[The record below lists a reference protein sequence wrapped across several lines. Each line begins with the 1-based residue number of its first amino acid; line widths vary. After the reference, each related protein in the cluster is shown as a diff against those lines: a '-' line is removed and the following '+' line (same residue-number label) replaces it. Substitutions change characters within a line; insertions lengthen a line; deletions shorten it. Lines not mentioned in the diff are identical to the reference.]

1 MFLPQ
6 SLFSF
11 SLLKHIHLFHIYSG
25 GEHGPRS
32 AYPNPTVGA
41 VLVSTDDTTG
51 ISTIIGRGRSDYR
64 TEAVRACL
72 EDAGYVIASLSEW
85 VVTYPIRVIEN
96 EMLPAATPAMVSAAA
111 SNPTRRVRQHITLY
125 TTLEPSTRRRG
136 TATPPVTNL
145 IRVANIQRV
154 VIGGPSPVP
163 EKAMLGAS
171 ALHSAGIE
179 VTMIQDPMI
188 RDECQNII
196 RDFSISSN
204 CKLQRMARKHYQLF
218 GRPLGFLHCSVI
230 HSDNIEAFRRN
241 GNAFS
246 SSTTTTTPS
255 TLSYRNFG
263 TYELAPPPDNIWADS
278 EYSNDEYDENGD
290 DVNVDDGNSKRID
303 DEFVMIDFEDEDSV
317 DDAAS
322 NQRSDDSSPMMPWYN
337 QVDAVVGTFPR
348 SGNGPPNDDS
358 IMARLNGLKWL
369 ATHGDQLSAG
379 VERIL
384 VLDAT
389 ELRHLPLTNDDPNL
403 PHGVDIESF
412 WRSTDRKPVRLLLRR
427 GVHEAARAAAV
438 AASIAAQAAAEA
450 ADIAANA
457 IESGDA
463 TKAATAAME
472 CANTAISTKRY
483 IEQELE
489 TTQVIRRKL
498 EDLGVIIETLS
509 GGEPI
514 DIMEHLGTRNGL
526 YSVVWRAG
534 CWGER
539 GVRAI
544 LAGAFQWVSAHMAVP
559 ADGGRFWQLM
569 MAENAVQGACGPQS
583 KVKVFAD
590 QDDISMEYCHTDD
603 DCVLSV
609 DGKPIRHVRLDCR
622 VALVD
627 EQRPREFDIAKTQT
641 MNKKV
646 LLEQAPWFL

>member
-1 MFLPQ
+1 MRPSFL
-6 SLFSF
+6 
-11 SLLKHIHLFHIYSG
+11 ICIYINSG

-41 VLVSTDDTTG
+41 VLVSTDSTTG
-51 ISTIIGRGRSDYR
+51 TSTIIGRGRSDYR
-64 TEAVRACL
+64 TEAVRACM
-72 EDAGYVIASLSEW
+72 EDAGYVIAALSEW
-85 VVTYPIRVIEN
+85 VVTYPIRVAEN
-96 EMLPAATPAMVSAAA
+96 VDVLSSTEATTISSTPAMDAATT
-111 SNPTRRVRQHITLY
+111 NPRVRQHITLY

-145 IRVANIQRV
+145 IRAANIQRV
-154 VIGGPSPVP
+154 VIGCPSPVP
-163 EKAMLGAS
+163 EKAMLGAT
-171 ALHSAGIE
+171 ALHSAGIK
-179 VTMIQDPMI
+179 VTVMQDPTI
-188 RDECQNII
+188 QEECQNVI
-196 RDFSISSN
+196 RDFTISSN
-204 CKLQRMARKHYQLF
+204 CKLQRMARKHFQLF

-246 SSTTTTTPS
+246 SSTTSATTAGS
-255 TLSYRNFG
+255 LSYRNFG
-263 TYELAPPPDNIWADS
+263 TYALAPPPDNIWADT
-278 EYSNDEYDENGD
+278 EFDTNVNDED
-290 DVNVDDGNSKRID
+290 DNDDDNSGTSKRID
-303 DEFVMIDFEDEDSV
+303 DEFVMIDFEEEDSS
-317 DDAAS
+317 DDDTIQFSS
-322 NQRSDDSSPMMPWYN
+322 NSRSDSSPMMPWYN

-369 ATHGDQLSAG
+369 ATHGNQLSAG

-403 PHGVDIESF
+403 PQGVDIESF

-438 AASIAAQAAAEA
+438 AASIAAQAASEA
-450 ADIAANA
+450 AEFAANA
-457 IESGDA
+457 IELGDA
-463 TKAATAAME
+463 TKAATAAIE
-472 CANTAISTKRY
+472 SANTALTSKRY

-498 EDLGVIIETLS
+498 EDLGVIIETLP

-514 DIMEHLGTRNGL
+514 DVMEHLGTRNGL

-544 LAGAFQWVSAHMAVP
+544 LAGAFQWVSAHIAVP

-590 QDDISMEYCHTDD
+590 QDDISMEYCHTDE

-641 MNKKV
+641 MNHKV

>member
-1 MFLPQ
+1 M
-6 SLFSF
+6 
-11 SLLKHIHLFHIYSG
+11 
-25 GEHGPRS
+25 
-32 AYPNPTVGA
+32 
-41 VLVSTDDTTG
+41 VSTDSSTG
-51 ISTIIGRGRSDYR
+51 TSTIIGRGRSDYR
-64 TEAVRACL
+64 TEAVRACM

-85 VVTYPIRVIEN
+85 VVTYPIRVADNDIISTTTN
-96 EMLPAATPAMVSAAA
+96 PAIVAATSTSTSTT
-111 SNPTRRVRQHITLY
+111 SNPRVRQNITLY

-154 VIGGPSPVP
+154 VIGCPSPVP
-163 EKAMLGAS
+163 EKEMLGAT
-171 ALHSAGIE
+171 AIHNAGID
-179 VTMIQDPMI
+179 VTMIQDPTI
-188 RDECQNII
+188 RDACQSII

-204 CKLQRMARKHYQLF
+204 CKLQRMARKHFQLF

-241 GNAFS
+241 GNAFGS
-246 SSTTTTTPS
+246 TTSTTTVGS
-255 TLSYRNFG
+255 LSYRNFG
-263 TYELAPPPDNIWADS
+263 TYELAPPPDNIWATTETDIDNDDDYDS
-278 EYSNDEYDENGD
+278 
-290 DVNVDDGNSKRID
+290 DVVTGGSSKRID
-303 DEFVMIDFEDEDSV
+303 DEFVMIDFEDEDST
-317 DDAAS
+317 DDANTLLSS
-322 NQRSDDSSPMMPWYN
+322 NQRSDSSPMMPWYN

-369 ATHGDQLSAG
+369 ATHGNQLSAG

-403 PHGVDIESF
+403 PKGVDIESF

-438 AASIAAQAAAEA
+438 AASVAAEA
-450 ADIAANA
+450 AAVAAEIAANA
-457 IESGDA
+457 IELGDA
-463 TKAATAAME
+463 TKAATAAIE
-472 CANTAISTKRY
+472 CANSALTSKRY

-498 EDLGVIIETLS
+498 EDLGVIIETLP

-514 DIMEHLGTRNGL
+514 DVMEHLGTRNGL

-544 LAGAFQWVSAHMAVP
+544 LAGAFQWVSAHIAVP

-590 QDDISMEYCHTDD
+590 QDDISMEYCNTDD

-641 MNKKV
+641 MNHKV